1 MRCVQWRR
9 DYSGMDR
16 ENVPVMRR
24 SQSAARRDK
33 VPALPQWNGRRMVAR
48 QMHDVRGERD
58 NLKLGRNKSLF
69 RFGHIQKGRRETRTP
84 PHDPCLYPPSSTRP
98 QYTDTHAKRSGV
110 RARPVTI
117 CTIVHSVSLAFRGRV
132 YAL

>member
-9 DYSGMDR
+9 DYSGMDL

-24 SQSAARRDK
+24 SQPVARWDK

-69 RFGHIQKGRRETRTP
+69 Q
-84 PHDPCLYPPSSTRP
+84 
-98 QYTDTHAKRSGV
+98 
-110 RARPVTI
+110 
-117 CTIVHSVSLAFRGRV
+117 
-132 YAL
+132 

>member
-58 NLKLGRNKSLF
+58 NLKLGRKN
-69 RFGHIQKGRRETRTP
+69 RFFGLATFKKGGERRGHRPMILASTLPVLPDHDTQTRMQGGLVCE
-84 PHDPCLYPPSSTRP
+84 HGL
-98 QYTDTHAKRSGV
+98 
-110 RARPVTI
+110 
-117 CTIVHSVSLAFRGRV
+117 
-132 YAL
+132 